1 MVRISRLMSLSEYPR
16 NSLIL
21 TRLSSIIVISPL
33 TTLIRKR
40 YCHSKL
46 ANIIHARALQDRYN
60 EKGISA
66 YSVHPGV
73 INTNLQ
79 NAGQGLFST
88 FVKYACRWLV
98 IAFIVF
104 FSV

>member
-1 MVRISRLMSLSEYPR
+1 MSSPNHVPLYTPEIANP
-16 NSLIL
+16 IL
-21 TRLSSIIVISPL
+21 LLFFFSIIVVFSTNPASG
-33 TTLIRKR
+33 RKR

-46 ANIIHARALQDRYN
+46 ANIIHARALQDRYR

-79 NAGQGLFST
+79 NAGKGLFST
-88 FVKYACRWLV
+88 FVKYMCRW
-98 IAFIVF
+98 
-104 FSV
+104 